1 MKFEFC
7 RRRPIG
13 AAAGPNDNMHL
24 FFSNDDGLLCAYDD
38 TNKLVFKWTY
48 SVFEEHAHQA
58 IAPSM
63 YIWMTDYIVS
73 HLCGRP
79 TDRMNKEAVDAYF
92 RLPLAERVAGHN
104 QLMMMLEYRQKM
116 SYAPKL
122 DHQMYKEERS
132 LFAS

>member
-1 MKFEFC
+1 
-7 RRRPIG
+7 
-13 AAAGPNDNMHL
+13 MHL
-24 FFSNDDGLLCAYDD
+24 FVSNDDGLLRAYDD
-38 TNKLVFKWTY
+38 SNKLMFKWTY
-48 SVFEEHAHQA
+48 SVFEEYAMQA

-79 TDRMNKEAVDAYF
+79 TDRMNKEDVDAYF
-92 RLPLAERVAGHN
+92 SLPLAERIAGHN
-104 QLMMMLEYRQKM
+104 QLMMMFEYRRRM
-116 SYAPKL
+116 SYAPAL